1 MEWLWQQFQ
10 ALEKIMEGYQSALYE
25 DNCLKKKEHFMV
37 WTCIFFS
44 PKNSVLGY
52 NSLILMIHWE
62 EYVLDLALD
71 ATTTL
76 QP

>member
-1 MEWLWQQFQ
+1 
-10 ALEKIMEGYQSALYE
+10 
-25 DNCLKKKEHFMV
+25 MV
-37 WTCIFFS
+37 WTRIFFS

-52 NSLILMIHWE
+52 DSLILMIHRE
-62 EYVLDLALD
+62 EHVLDLALD